1 MVASDRTRMAKEILD
16 THASERKATRARL
29 QAEAPVRAQEGESE
43 GGRVASMRALH
54 AGRPTRQHYVY
65 TAIYLQKRAV
75 TGLNAVYEL
84 GIVGPISALSHQ
96 TCKLDSLLPSH

>member
-1 MVASDRTRMAKEILD
+1 MVASE
-16 THASERKATRARL
+16 RAREGANEDG
-29 QAEAPVRAQEGESE
+29 QRDTRHAHIRTKSDQGTTAGGGTIRAQEGESE
-43 GGRVASMRALH
+43 GGRVASMRASH

-65 TAIYLQKRAV
+65 TAIYLQKQAV

-96 TCKLDSLLPSH
+96 TCKIG